1 MGIRHGAEDVA
12 DSTAADDA
20 DFDAEEYDAAALVA
34 VGDEDA
40 WQMADAGARVF
51 LAEAND
57 GDGIVVAVA
66 VGDGDCGDAAAAAA
80 AEVPPAGRNNADAAG
95 ADADELLAII
105 LALASW
111 PHDQFAVRPERM
123 RPW

>member
-80 AEVPPAGRNNADAAG
+80 EVPPAGRNNADAAG

-123 RPW
+123 RP